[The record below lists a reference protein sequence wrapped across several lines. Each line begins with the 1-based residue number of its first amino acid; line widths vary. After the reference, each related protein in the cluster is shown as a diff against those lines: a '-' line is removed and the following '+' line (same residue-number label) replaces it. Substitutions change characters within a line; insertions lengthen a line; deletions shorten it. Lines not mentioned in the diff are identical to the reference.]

1 MHSCVPLRGRSIQKN
16 IYLVRREEC
25 CLKEAD
31 GCWSQA
37 AAGKTVDQT
46 AAAPA
51 KPAAAAAVSAAA
63 AEAAVPA
70 AAEAAVPAAAAAV
83 GQLEQKGTNSASGGC
98 TESLKI
104 S

>member
-1 MHSCVPLRGRSIQKN
+1 M
-16 IYLVRREEC
+16 
-25 CLKEAD
+25 KEAD

-37 AAGKTVDQT
+37 AAGKTVDQP

-51 KPAAAAAVSAAA
+51 EPAAA
-63 AEAAVPA
+63 
-70 AAEAAVPAAAAAV
+70 AAVPAAAAEAAGPAAVEAVVPAAVV

-104 S
+104 L

>member
-1 MHSCVPLRGRSIQKN
+1 M
-16 IYLVRREEC
+16 
-25 CLKEAD
+25 KEA
-31 GCWSQA
+31 GVGWSQA
-37 AAGKTVDQT
+37 AAEKTVDQQ

-51 KPAAAAAVSAAA
+51 GPAAAAAVPAVA

-70 AAEAAVPAAAAAV
+70 AVEAVVPAAAA

-104 S
+104 L